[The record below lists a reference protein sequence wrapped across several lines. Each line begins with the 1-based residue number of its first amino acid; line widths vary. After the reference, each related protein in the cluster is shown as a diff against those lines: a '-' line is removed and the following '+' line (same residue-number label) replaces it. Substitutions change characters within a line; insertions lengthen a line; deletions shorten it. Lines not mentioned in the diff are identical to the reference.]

1 MYTNNN
7 TDTFN
12 APNFGTITNKD
23 IDEILRGEISATEA
37 YSQVLESI
45 SDDPEVY
52 RLVQLRLDHENALM
66 FWRKEAR
73 MSGKI
78 PESTSS
84 IWGEA
89 VEAFVGVSKLFGEDT
104 ALLAL
109 KRGEEH
115 GLSSYESMLESE
127 LISSFQKE
135 EIRNTFIPRQR
146 RHIKS
151 IDNLLKQK

>member
-12 APNFGTITNKD
+12 APHLGSVTNKD

-37 YSQVLESI
+37 YSQVLDVVE
-45 SDDPEVY
+45 DDPEIY
-52 RLVQLRLDHENALM
+52 RLNQFKLDHENAIA

-73 MSGKI
+73 ISGKI
-78 PESTSS
+78 PETSS
-84 IWGEA
+84 KIWGEA
-89 VEAFVGVSKLFGEDT
+89 VEAFVGVSKLLGEEP

-109 KRGEEH
+109 KKGEEH
-115 GLSSYESMLESE
+115 GLSHYKNMLKSD

-135 EIRNTFIPRQR
+135 EIRNTFIPRQE
-146 RHIKS
+146 RHIEK
-151 IDNLLKQK
+151 IKTLLKLK